1 MDYVYID
8 NSVDSKDE
16 LNDKLVEFNL
26 TLHNNVK
33 LGDHPECVDI
43 VLGLMCHHSFPLCD
57 YGSDIPQPRKVQ
69 ILLQVIMTTIDR
81 MNSVGL

>member
-16 LNDKLVEFNL
+16 LNDKLVEFNR
-26 TLHNNVK
+26 TIHENVK
-33 LGDHPECVDI
+33 FGDHPECVDI
-43 VLGLMCHHSFPLCD
+43 LLGLMCHHSFPLCD
-57 YGSDIPQPRKVQ
+57 YSSDIPQPRKVQ
-69 ILLQVIMTTIDR
+69 ILLQAIVTAIDC